1 MLSTTINNR
10 NDKILSFLLL
20 IIFLWSIFTLK
31 EQSKVKDVL
40 NYEKKIA

>member
-31 EQSKVKDVL
+31 
-40 NYEKKIA
+40 